1 MRNINRVTMIGR
13 LATDPTTKTVQSGH
27 RLSVLRLA
35 TNYSWK
41 QQNEWQS
48 GVDYHTI
55 VAWDRLAEQV
65 VANYHTGDGLFIE
78 GKLHT
83 RSWVTEAGDRKF
95 STEVVAK
102 SVMPVTS
109 PAARKRAGELQ
120 EDEPEQQWER
130 EALEVIDVQEP
141 VATTA

>member
-1 MRNINRVTMIGR
+1 M
-13 LATDPTTKTVQSGH
+13 
-27 RLSVLRLA
+27 A

-41 QQNEWQS
+41 QDNEWKS

-78 GKLHT
+78 GKIRT
-83 RSWVTEAGDRKF
+83 RSWVTESGDKRF

-102 SVMPVTS
+102 NVMPVTS
-109 PAARKRAGELQ
+109 QAARKRTAELA

-130 EALEVIDVQEP
+130 EVVDVVNVQEP
-141 VATTA
+141 VAVAS